1 MSKVSDCQNCPD
13 AEAAAGWSGCTRILY
28 MGGPAHAQYLVMRQL
43 IPPRNPNIVTK
54 HGWPSIR
61 DDGCIVYSEG
71 ETPPTPEGFEAIEPK
86 VFRPRWPFCP
96 YRVLRVRLQDTG
108 LLNIEATCCNPL
120 TDNIKLPKLALADCQ
135 DCTGRPPERPTGK
148 AAGRTTSRTASAT
161 SRRGPPAKSST

>member
-1 MSKVSDCQNCPD
+1 MSKASDCKNCPD

-43 IPPRNPNIVTK
+43 IPPRNPNVVTK

-71 ETPPTPEGFEAIEPK
+71 ETPPTPEGFEAVEPK

-120 TDNIKLPKLALADCQ
+120 TDNIKLAKLALADCQ
-135 DCTGRPPERPTGK
+135 HCTGRPAERPTGK
-148 AAGRTTSRTASAT
+148 TTSRTGYAT